1 MSVLL
6 KINEGVSKLI
16 KVVVVNDVDVDVV
29 VVVGVVGLSGPEP
42 WLILRC
48 CCSSA
53 QHSTLQS

>member
-16 KVVVVNDVDVDVV
+16 KVVVVNDVDVVV